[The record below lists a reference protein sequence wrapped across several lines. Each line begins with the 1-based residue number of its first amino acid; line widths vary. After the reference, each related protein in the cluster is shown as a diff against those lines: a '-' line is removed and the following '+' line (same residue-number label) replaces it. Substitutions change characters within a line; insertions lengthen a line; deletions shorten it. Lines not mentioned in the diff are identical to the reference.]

1 MEKPHLTVISGPRQ
15 GLQVSMGDFTA
26 KTHRRDAESAEFYI
40 SIISAYSASRR

>member
-1 MEKPHLTVISGPRQ
+1 MQDAGCRMLEGKNH
-15 GLQVSMGDFTA
+15 DFTA